1 MKNQRSKDEQVYV
14 EKIQIYSG
22 IAAAGKELQEK
33 QLNTSKTKSKKTHQ
47 EKKKKVRKRKKKKLK
62 INVFLSFFDQKHK
75 EENSTELQKANMEV
89 EICRV
94 G

>member
-33 QLNTSKTKSKKTHQ
+33 QLNTSKTKSKKLIKKKKKSEK
-47 EKKKKVRKRKKKKLK
+47 EKKKKKLE

-75 EENSTELQKANMEV
+75 EENSTALQKANMEV
-89 EICRV
+89 EICKV